1 MSLRQGMLDDVG
13 IQQDHVDCASVS
25 DLSTDE
31 EKSYEPPEFLT
42 YSELGVQIED
52 ITSESDK
59 LHINTGGFVDCF
71 ARRTWAKPSTN
82 EGGPLDLTKNSWI
95 AELENSSGVSLSPC
109 VRASPF
115 LEHFALFFKRI
126 SHHIHGKYAWSIAR
140 RLVNILICLHD
151 PRTSTLKDYLV
162 DKKTWAIF
170 R

>member
-52 ITSESDK
+52 ITSESDE

-82 EGGPLDLTKNSWI
+82 EGGSFDLTKNSWI
-95 AELENSSGVSLSPC
+95 ALNPDNN
-109 VRASPF
+109 
-115 LEHFALFFKRI
+115 
-126 SHHIHGKYAWSIAR
+126 KYKVGYLML
-140 RLVNILICLHD
+140 RL
-151 PRTSTLKDYLV
+151 
-162 DKKTWAIF
+162 IF
-170 R
+170 IIQHNHE